1 MPQEWSKGKTPV
13 QQIKSDI
20 ASVGRAIKITLGGG
34 TYLPGP
40 GAPART
46 ARSRQAAADYAKFD
60 RQTRDRNT
68 RGAVAPRGPT
78 VAEQAAARK
87 AAKLKAEGLAR
98 RKKFVIAKGK
108 KVAKKRKLLLNI
120 KEASA

>member
-40 GAPART
+40 GAAAKT
-46 ARSRQAAADYAKFD
+46 AKSKQAAADYAKFD

-78 VAEQAAARK
+78 VAEQVAARK
-87 AAKLKAEGLAR
+87 AAKLAA
-98 RKKFVIAKGK
+98 RKKKGQAQRK
-108 KVAKKRKLLLNI
+108 KYEAAGTMAKKMKLLFT
-120 KEASA
+120 